1 MEIKNL
7 WNLRGKKTKK
17 RNMDKVHFTKNYI
30 TLKHIERYSTFLIR
44 KMQFKAIPR
53 YYFWPIRLAKISTP
67 TEGIYYNRNNI
78 HIYLLI

>member
-1 MEIKNL
+1 
-7 WNLRGKKTKK
+7 
-17 RNMDKVHFTKNYI
+17 
-30 TLKHIERYSTFLIR
+30 
-44 KMQFKAIPR
+44 MQLKAILR